1 MRALLVKYEWMSDAL
16 CREIG
21 DEPFFSD
28 DAGLTK
34 RAKKICHRCPVIA
47 ECLQYALDD
56 RDLVG
61 VFGGTTDKDRRSI
74 RRRKANV
81 QSSQAERQRI

>member
-1 MRALLVKYEWMSDAL
+1 MKYEWMSAAL

-34 RAKKICHRCPVIA
+34 RAKKICNRCPVIA
-47 ECLQYALDD
+47 ECLDYALQDMT
-56 RDLVG
+56 LVG
-61 VFGGTTDKDRRSI
+61 VFGGTHEKDRRYMRRGKTRDQSI
-74 RRRKANV
+74 
-81 QSSQAERQRI
+81 QAERQRI

>member
-1 MRALLVKYEWMSDAL
+1 MKYDWMSDAL

-47 ECLQYALDD
+47 ECLDYALQDMT
-56 RDLVG
+56 LVG
-61 VFGGTTDKDRRSI
+61 VFGGTHERDRRSI

-81 QSSQAERQRI
+81 QSSQAKRQRV